1 MTESINAGLWKKES
15 QKGKTYYGVSKPV
28 EIDGKKYWI
37 SVFKNTNENPK
48 SPDLDLFIN
57 EAEDKPREQRPAQ
70 DNDDTIP
77 F

>member
-1 MTESINAGLWKKES
+1 MSEPINAGLWKKTS
-15 QKGKTYYGVSKPV
+15 QKGNTYYGVSKPV
-28 EIDGKKYWI
+28 KIDGKKYWI

-57 EAEDKPREQRPAQ
+57 EAEEREQRPAQ
-70 DNDDTIP
+70 DDNDDIP